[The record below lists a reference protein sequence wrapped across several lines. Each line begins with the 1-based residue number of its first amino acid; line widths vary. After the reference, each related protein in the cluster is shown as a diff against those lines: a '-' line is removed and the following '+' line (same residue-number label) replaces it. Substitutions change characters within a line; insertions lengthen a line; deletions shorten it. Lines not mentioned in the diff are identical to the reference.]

1 MPIAITDDQRALADS
16 VAQLLRRRDARADA
30 RALLEAPEEKPPA
43 AWRELVE
50 MGVLGLHIPE
60 EYGGSGGDLTDLVVA
75 VEELGRAVTPG
86 AFVPTVVASAVLAA
100 DADDA
105 TRKTHLPGLADGS
118 RTAAFALDAEVEV
131 RNGAASGTVPVALGA
146 GTADLLL
153 VSVGDDV
160 VLVDLK
166 GSGATVNVPAN
177 LDPTR
182 RSGRV
187 SLDGAAVTTLA

>member
-60 EYGGSGGDLTDLVVA
+60 EYGGSGSDLTDLVVA

-86 AFVPTVVASAVLAA
+86 AFVPTVVASAVLAGA
-100 DADDA
+100 ADDA
-105 TRKTHLPGLADGS
+105 AKKTYLPALADGS
-118 RTAAFALDAEVEV
+118 RTAAFALDAALDI
-131 RNGAASGTVPVALGA
+131 NGDTASGTVPVALGA
-146 GTADLLL
+146 GA
-153 VSVGDDV
+153 
-160 VLVDLK
+160 
-166 GSGATVNVPAN
+166 
-177 LDPTR
+177 
-182 RSGRV
+182 
-187 SLDGAAVTTLA
+187 

>member
-86 AFVPTVVASAVLAA
+86 AFVPTVIASAVLSA
-100 DADDA
+100 DADEA
-105 TRKTHLPGLADGS
+105 TKKGLLPGLADGS
-118 RTAAFALDAEVEV
+118 QTASVALDSQVTI
-131 RNGAASGTVPVALGA
+131 SGDTV
-146 GTADLLL
+146 
-153 VSVGDDV
+153 
-160 VLVDLK
+160 
-166 GSGATVNVPAN
+166 SGV
-177 LDPTR
+177 
-182 RSGRV
+182 
-187 SLDGAAVTTLA
+187 

>member
-16 VAQLLRRRDARADA
+16 VSQLLRRRDARADA
-30 RALLEAPEEKPPA
+30 RALLEAPAEQAPA
-43 AWRELVE
+43 AWPDLVE

-60 EYGGSGGDLTDLVVA
+60 EYGGAGGDLTDLVVA

-86 AFVPTVVASAVLAA
+86 AFVPTVIVSAVLAA

-105 TRKTHLPGLADGS
+105 TRKTHLAGLADGS
-118 RTAAFALDAEVEV
+118 RTAAFALDAEVEL
-131 RNGAASGTVPVALGA
+131 RDGTASGTVPVALGA
-146 GTADLLL
+146 GTAELLL

-160 VLVDLK
+160 VLVDLN
-166 GSGATVNVPAN
+166 GGGVTINVPAN

-182 RSGRV
+182 R
-187 SLDGAAVTTLA
+187 

>member
-30 RALLEAPEEKPPA
+30 RALLEAPDEKPPA
-43 AWRELVE
+43 AWRELVG

-86 AFVPTVVASAVLAA
+86 AFVPTVVASAVIAT

-105 TRKTHLPGLADGS
+105 TKKTHLPGLADGT
-118 RTAAFALDAEVEV
+118 RTAGIALDAALEITDGSVT
-131 RNGAASGTVPVALGA
+131 GTVAVALGA
-146 GTADLLL
+146 
-153 VSVGDDV
+153 
-160 VLVDLK
+160 
-166 GSGATVNVPAN
+166 
-177 LDPTR
+177 
-182 RSGRV
+182 
-187 SLDGAAVTTLA
+187 

>member
-43 AWRELVE
+43 AWRELVG

-75 VEELGRAVTPG
+75 VEEFGRAVTPG
-86 AFVPTVVASAVLAA
+86 AFVPTVIVSAVLVA

-118 RTAAFALDAEVEV
+118 RTAAFALGSQIEV
-131 RNGAASGTVPVALGA
+131 RDGAAHGAVPVAMGA
-146 GTADLLL
+146 GLADLLL
-153 VSVGDDV
+153 VPAGDDL
-160 VLVDLK
+160 VLVDLR
-166 GSGATVNVPAN
+166 GSGVKVDVPSN
-177 LDPTR
+177 LDPTG

-187 SLDGAAVTTLA
+187 A